1 MQGVDGL
8 LPGASS
14 TSVKMYTKTC
24 NHVSFLPLFSGAKT
38 TCCSLSKM
46 KSFAKIRN
54 YREIDIPF
62 ILIRVWIYGYIH
74 TSAWSRYSKLENST
88 SFNPQKSNSAKLEL
102 EKTWKTC
109 ITRAKTRNTLAH
121 ARTRQFETLW
131 NSNSI
136 WSELV
141 QAQVWFFPNSI
152 VTFCPKL
159 RVLLQT

>member
-38 TCCSLSKM
+38 TCSRLSKM

-109 ITRAKTRNTLAH
+109 ITRAKTRNIRAWYTLKL
-121 ARTRQFETLW
+121 ESLKL
-131 NSNSI
+131 
-136 WSELV
+136 ELDIKW
-141 QAQVWFFPNSI
+141 ACSST
-152 VTFCPKL
+152 TFWGKL
-159 RVLLQT
+159 HEY